1 MSQCILHKFLILPI
15 LKRDMVHG
23 QGGVTC
29 AFFRGSIYHLCEMP
43 FFLSGSGLREL
54 GRWAAGLCHL
64 APPGVGTDRTLIV
77 HGALVRRIPLRSWQI
92 VELSGFPAP
101 ASD

>member
-29 AFFRGSIYHLCEMP
+29 AFFRGSIYRLCEMT

-64 APPGVGTDRTLIV
+64 ALPGVGTDRTLIV
-77 HGALVRRIPLRSWQI
+77 HGALLHRIPLRSWQI
-92 VELSGFPAP
+92 VELSEFPTP